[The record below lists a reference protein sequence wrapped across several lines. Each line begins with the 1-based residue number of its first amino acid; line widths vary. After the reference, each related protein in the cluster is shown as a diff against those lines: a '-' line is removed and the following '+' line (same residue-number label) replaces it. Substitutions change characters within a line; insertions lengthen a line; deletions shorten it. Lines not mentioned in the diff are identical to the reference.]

1 MIKIDKV
8 EMENLIRDDTEKFS
22 YQIEPNA
29 ITKLQLIL
37 TGKIT
42 KGIEIFGI
50 GPNEIRALGFLF
62 EYNKEINYAIR
73 NNYKVFVRKEGKY
86 FGQGEWVL
94 EFVKK

>member
-8 EMENLIRDDTEKFS
+8 EMENLIRDDTEIFS
-22 YQIEPNA
+22 YQIEPNV

-50 GPNEIRALGFLF
+50 GPNEIRALGFS
-62 EYNKEINYAIR
+62 I
-73 NNYKVFVRKEGKY
+73 
-86 FGQGEWVL
+86 
-94 EFVKK
+94 

>member
-1 MIKIDKV
+1 M
-8 EMENLIRDDTEKFS
+8 
-22 YQIEPNA
+22 
-29 ITKLQLIL
+29 
-37 TGKIT
+37 
-42 KGIEIFGI
+42 IEIFGI